1 MSEISTNLILLEY
14 DANCHTLAYGT
25 YFFEMAGV
33 GDAFENSCILT
44 AVGVVAILLNIA
56 VVTHI
61 GRRRLFLTAGLILC
75 GFSQLIVA
83 IVYTVKPGTTA
94 TGKAIVG
101 LSVIFIFGY
110 NVRKQAKL

>member
-1 MSEISTNLILLEY
+1 
-14 DANCHTLAYGT
+14 
-25 YFFEMAGV
+25 MAGV

-61 GRRRLFLTAGLILC
+61 GRRRFFLTTGLILC
-75 GFSQLIVA
+75 GVSQLIVA

-110 NVRKQAKL
+110 NVRKRVKL

>member
-1 MSEISTNLILLEY
+1 
-14 DANCHTLAYGT
+14 
-25 YFFEMAGV
+25 MAGV